1 MSSKGEIIFFMKFK
15 GISDGEVIAK
25 WLYENVAKIGVNLS
39 FEFKR
44 DLSVSYCEIS
54 YETLASAPL
63 YKEFSDEYL
72 IKVHVDEFLVGIKT
86 EKGIT
91 FGVQKECP
99 YCACEPSK
107 TRHYYERDFVVQE
120 DKCQPASDR

>member
-1 MSSKGEIIFFMKFK
+1 MSKNEIIFFMRFK
-15 GISDGEVIAK
+15 GIADGEVIAK
-25 WLYENVAKIGVNLS
+25 WLYDNVAYLGVNLS
-39 FEFKR
+39 FEFKK
-44 DLSVSYCEIS
+44 DMSVSFCEIS
-54 YETLASAPL
+54 YESFASAPL

-86 EKGIT
+86 PNGIT

-107 TRHYYERDFVVQE
+107 SRNYLDKRDL
-120 DKCQPASDR
+120 